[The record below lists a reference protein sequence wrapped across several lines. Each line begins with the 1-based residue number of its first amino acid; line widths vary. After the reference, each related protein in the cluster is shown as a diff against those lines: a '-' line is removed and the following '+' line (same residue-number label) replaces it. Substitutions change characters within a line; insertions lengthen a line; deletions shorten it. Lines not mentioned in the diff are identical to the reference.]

1 MKDTSEKIL
10 VGNTFPLTLVRGH
23 RVACEEIPI
32 DALRARLAE
41 RPVASTWGHANTR
54 AAAEAILR
62 VSLAPAVARPVLALD
77 DDDYPVLDGER
88 FEEAYVLSPDYVANF
103 RPAVGEEVAP
113 GSIRAWHALRLT
125 WD

>member
-1 MKDTSEKIL
+1 MKGTSEKIL

-23 RVACEEIPI
+23 RVTCEEIPI

-41 RPVASTWGHANTR
+41 RSVASTWGHANTR

-62 VSLAPAVARPVLALD
+62 VSLAPAVARPILALD
-77 DDDYPVLDGER
+77 HDYYPVFEGER
-88 FEEAYVLSPDYVANF
+88 FMEAYVLSPDYVANF
-103 RPAVGEEVAP
+103 RPAIGEEVAP
-113 GSIRAWHALRLT
+113 ESIRSWHALQLK